1 MARCFEREVQLL
13 GLPSSFA
20 SADVSAEKSQS
31 QLSSHIERL
40 ERAAFRAALR
50 TLLFPSPATHSPS
63 VPVPSTPSTAAT
75 SPMSARESSAA
86 AVGLSSAAIA
96 QCVLEVLEENLRAA
110 SVASAASHSQ
120 NSQGQ
125 FLLQQIEA
133 LVQRFKA
140 PSSSSRNQSS

>member
-50 TLLFPSPATHSPS
+50 TLLFPSPAPPSPS
-63 VPVPSTPSTAAT
+63 VPATSTAAT
-75 SPMSARESSAA
+75 SPLSSRDTSAA

-110 SVASAASHSQ
+110 SVASAASHSP

-140 PSSSSRNQSS
+140 PSASSRNQSS